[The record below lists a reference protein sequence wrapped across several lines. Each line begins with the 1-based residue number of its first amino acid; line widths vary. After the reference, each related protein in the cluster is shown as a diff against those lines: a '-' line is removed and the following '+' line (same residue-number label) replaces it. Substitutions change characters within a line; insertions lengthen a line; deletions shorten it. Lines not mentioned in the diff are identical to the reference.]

1 MAGVTPKDIDFAE
14 VHDCFT
20 IAEIIDIE
28 DLGFFPKGKAVHAVR
43 DGATRLNGEITVNPS
58 GGLEIKRASDRCNR
72 CRTSGRGI

>member
-28 DLGFFPKGKAVHAVR
+28 DLGFFRRSAEAWLLGKGLLKELVR
-43 DGATRLNGEITVNPS
+43 SQLIHQED
-58 GGLEIKRASDRCNR
+58 
-72 CRTSGRGI
+72 